1 MRIRPFKKCDADTI
15 ISWIKNERIF
25 RYWCADRFEL
35 YPITGNDLIAQYE
48 DLAFNDDIF
57 HFVAY
62 DESGLIGH
70 FNIRYPDK
78 NDINTVRLGYV
89 IVDDSRRGQGLGKQM
104 IKMALD
110 YAVTFMKAAKVT
122 IGVFDNNPS
131 ALFCYLNA
139 GFKDTGITEIYS
151 CLGEDWTCK
160 ELIYIPED

>member
-25 RYWCADRFEL
+25 RYWCADRFES

-78 NDINTVRLGYV
+78 ND
-89 IVDDSRRGQGLGKQM
+89 RGQGLGKKM
-104 IKMALD
+104 IRMALD
-110 YAVTFMKAAKVT
+110 YAVTFMKANKVT

-131 ALFCYLNA
+131 ALYCYLNA
-139 GFKDTGITEIYS
+139 GFKDTGVTEIYS